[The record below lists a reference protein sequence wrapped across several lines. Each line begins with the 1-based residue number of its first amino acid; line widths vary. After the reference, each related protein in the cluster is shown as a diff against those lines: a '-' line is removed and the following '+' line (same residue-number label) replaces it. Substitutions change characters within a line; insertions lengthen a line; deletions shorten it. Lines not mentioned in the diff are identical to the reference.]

1 MRRGLIV
8 FLALSLVLTE
18 LVMITAKTVSECVS
32 EMDLDPDLEESSRN
46 SCGLRRE
53 LSGKRRHRTHD
64 SNARMEMLRGWG
76 MY

>member
-53 LSGKRRHRTHD
+53 LSGKTRHRTHD